1 MIFAVYVKS
10 WTDLKKINPRKNT
23 SVSEP
28 KQKAF
33 LRGLKIYRY

>member
-1 MIFAVYVKS
+1 MTKNINIFKNM
-10 WTDLKKINPRKNT
+10 WKKNPRKKA